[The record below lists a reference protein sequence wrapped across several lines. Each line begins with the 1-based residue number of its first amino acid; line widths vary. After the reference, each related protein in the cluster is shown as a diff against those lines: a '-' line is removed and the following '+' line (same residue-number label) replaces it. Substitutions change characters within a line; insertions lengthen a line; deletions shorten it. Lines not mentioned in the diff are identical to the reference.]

1 MESLKRFG
9 DGVFEAVFNNA
20 KDAFIVLRE
29 DGILLDANERALEF
43 LGSDPDIINKKFT
56 NPGILQEDSIRAIDD
71 LIQQV
76 ETSVE
81 DQVEVRFR
89 DGRTAWARFYLTRV
103 QEGKDYLIIL
113 MITDITILMGNG
125 ESGRNTH
132 RGYRMVVENLHEG
145 LGIMDRNDNFLYAN
159 PALAELL
166 GHSQEK
172 LAGMNIAD
180 IVPDEEVRIIRELT
194 ERRKSGSSE
203 KTETTIIRSDGEMR
217 KILFSGTP
225 WFDDA
230 GSYRGYAALFLDITE
245 NKLTEKALKES
256 EEKYRATVEQ
266 SAENIYIYDIETRKI
281 VESNMALQ
289 KLLGYSAVE
298 MKGLRAN
305 DFVAHSDLDISEKI
319 ESVLSRGQAMIG
331 ERTYKRK
338 DGTLVDVEVSA
349 SRINRGE
356 RKMLC
361 VVSRDITER
370 KKHQQSLVE
379 ERNRAEFYLDLLA
392 HDMGNILHGI
402 KSGLDAL
409 ELVKGD
415 RKKEDE
421 TLTLVHSLADR
432 STKLAKDV
440 TKLSRIREQPK
451 VIREINLKGIIGKSL
466 EMALE
471 GFPDADP
478 EVHLNVDDDLVL
490 EAEEIIEE
498 AFYNLFHNSLKV
510 QENCR
515 PFIGVDAT
523 QTTNAIEIE
532 VWDHGGGMSS
542 KMNEELFS
550 RYSNPIKKM
559 HAGIGMTIVHM
570 VVRRY
575 GGSIDVSDRV
585 ENNEVVGSTF
595 TLKFPRV

>member
-9 DGVFEAVFNNA
+9 DGVFEVVFNNA
-20 KDAFIVLRE
+20 KDVLLILRE
-29 DGILLDANERALEF
+29 DGILLEANNKAIEF
-43 LGSDPDIINKKFT
+43 MGPEPDIINKKFPHIET
-56 NPGILQEDSIRAIDD
+56 FHEDSNRAIED
-71 LIQQV
+71 LLQKV
-76 ETSVE
+76 ENRVE
-81 DQVEVRFR
+81 DQVELRFR
-89 DGRTAWARFYLTRV
+89 DSRTAWARVSMTRV
-103 QEGKDYLIIL
+103 QEGEYHFIIL

-125 ESGRNTH
+125 KSDRNTH

-159 PALAELL
+159 PALTELL
-166 GHSQEK
+166 GYNQEK

-180 IVPDEEVRIIRELT
+180 IVPDEEIRIISELT

-203 KTETTIIRSDGEMR
+203 KTETTIIRSDGKMR
-217 KILFSGTP
+217 RILFSGTP
-225 WFDDA
+225 WFDDTW
-230 GSYRGYAALFLDITE
+230 SYRGYAALFLDITE

-266 SAENIYIYDIETRKI
+266 SAENIYIYDIETREI

-289 KLLGYSAVE
+289 NLLGYSGEE
-298 MKGLRAN
+298 MKGLKAS
-305 DFVAHSDLDISEKI
+305 DFVAHSELDISEKI
-319 ESVLSRGQAMIG
+319 ETVLSKGQAMVG
-331 ERTYKRK
+331 ERTYRRK

-370 KKHQQSLVE
+370 KKHQQSLIE

-409 ELVKGD
+409 EVVKGD
-415 RKKEDE
+415 RKREDA
-421 TLTLVHSLADR
+421 TLRLVHSLADR

-440 TKLSRIREQPK
+440 TKLSRIREEPK
-451 VIREINLKGIIGKSL
+451 DTKKIHLKDLIERSL
-466 EMALE
+466 DMARD
-471 GFPDADP
+471 GFPDVEPD
-478 EVHLNVDDDLVL
+478 VRLNIDDDMVL
-490 EAEEIIEE
+490 EAEEIVEE
-498 AFYNLFHNSLKV
+498 AFYNLFHNSIKA
-510 QENCR
+510 QENGK

-523 QTTNAIEIE
+523 QSEEATEIR

-542 KMNEELFS
+542 KMKEMLFQ
-550 RYSNPIKKM
+550 RYSNPVKKI
-559 HAGIGMTIVHM
+559 HTGIGMTIVHM
-570 VVRRY
+570 AVRRY

-595 TLKFPRV
+595 TLKFPR

>member
-9 DGVFEAVFNNA
+9 DGVFEVVFNNA
-20 KDAFIVLRE
+20 KDVLLILRD
-29 DGILLDANERALEF
+29 DGILLEANKKAIEF
-43 LGSDPDIINKKFT
+43 MGPEPDIINKKFPNIET
-56 NPGILQEDSIRAIDD
+56 FHEDSNRALED
-71 LIQQV
+71 LLQKV
-76 ETSVE
+76 ENRVE
-81 DQVEVRFR
+81 DQVELRFR
-89 DGRTAWARFYLTRV
+89 DGRTAWARVSMTRV
-103 QEGKDYLIIL
+103 QEGEDHFIIL

-125 ESGRNTH
+125 KSDRNTH

-159 PALAELL
+159 PALTELL
-166 GHSQEK
+166 GYNQEK

-180 IVPDEEVRIIRELT
+180 IVPDEEIRIISELT

-203 KTETTIIRSDGEMR
+203 KTETTIIRSDGKMR
-217 KILFSGTP
+217 RILFSGTP
-225 WFDDA
+225 WFDDT

-266 SAENIYIYDIETRKI
+266 SAENIYIYDIETRQI
-281 VESNMALQ
+281 VESNLALQ
-289 KLLGYSAVE
+289 NLLGYSGEE
-298 MKGLRAN
+298 MKGLKAS
-305 DFVAHSDLDISEKI
+305 DFVAHSELDISEKI
-319 ESVLSRGQAMIG
+319 ETVLSKGQAMVG
-331 ERTYKRK
+331 ERTYRRK

-370 KKHQQSLVE
+370 KKHQQSLIE

-415 RKKEDE
+415 RKREDA
-421 TLTLVHSLADR
+421 TLRLVHSLADR

-440 TKLSRIREQPK
+440 TKLSRIREEPK
-451 VIREINLKGIIGKSL
+451 DTKKIHLKDLIERSL
-466 EMALE
+466 DMARD
-471 GFPDADP
+471 GFPDVEPD
-478 EVHLNVDDDLVL
+478 VRLNIDDDMVL
-490 EAEEIIEE
+490 EAEEIVEE
-498 AFYNLFHNSLKV
+498 AFYNLFHNSIKV
-510 QENCR
+510 QENGK

-523 QTTNAIEIE
+523 QSEEATEIR

-542 KMNEELFS
+542 KMKEMLFQ
-550 RYSNPIKKM
+550 RYSNPVKKI
-559 HAGIGMTIVHM
+559 HTGIGMTIVHM
-570 VVRRY
+570 AVRRY

-595 TLKFPRV
+595 TLKFPR